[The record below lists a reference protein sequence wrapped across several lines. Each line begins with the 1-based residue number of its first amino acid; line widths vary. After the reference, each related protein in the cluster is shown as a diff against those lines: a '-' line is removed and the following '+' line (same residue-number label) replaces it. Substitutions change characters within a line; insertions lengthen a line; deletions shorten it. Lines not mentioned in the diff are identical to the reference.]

1 MESRAASHASS
12 PGGEATVDLAVT
24 VVPLV
29 SLGITDSCLR
39 DGGRARARVRAHAL
53 RRRPKPLAGVLP
65 WETRPAAGLR
75 AVSRV
80 DCCMRPVP

>member
-1 MESRAASHASS
+1 MSLRMESRAASHASS
-12 PGGEATVDLAVT
+12 PAILTVT